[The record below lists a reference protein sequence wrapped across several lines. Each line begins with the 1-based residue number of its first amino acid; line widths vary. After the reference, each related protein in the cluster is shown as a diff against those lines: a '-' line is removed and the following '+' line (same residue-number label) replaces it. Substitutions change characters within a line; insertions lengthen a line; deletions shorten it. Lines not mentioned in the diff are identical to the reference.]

1 MNPTLI
7 VKHTRDRH
15 GNPLAVV
22 KNMPGDDAEFSA
34 AQLRKLAAA
43 LVQIAEVCDEGAGL
57 AYASVATYA
66 LDGLTPQT

>member
-1 MNPTLI
+1 MNRTLI

-43 LVQIAEVCDEGAGL
+43 LVQIAEVCDKGAGL
-57 AYASVATYA
+57 AYAKDATYA